1 MKIFIPIILI
11 GLLLS
16 CNKFAKRNDA
26 NGSIQ
31 DLSNPISLGNIE
43 PIEQIYGLYFL
54 KNNGDLIEIPFFEIE
69 LELSETAEKK
79 LLDDNESVIIVAYFT
94 SDLDD
99 ANKLPEKYKNKV
111 VRNTITI
118 ITHTIELTNTR
129 LARFENLVFPKEI
142 YDLLEDK
149 DIDVLINVYSG
160 RRSINTN
167 MLYCAILSGPISK
180 IKNGKFTLN
189 GGLIG
194 ERSIKINNINFDKT

>member
-1 MKIFIPIILI
+1 MKIFISIILI

-16 CNKFAKRNDA
+16 CNKLAKRNDA
-26 NGSIQ
+26 NEPIQ
-31 DLSNPISLGNIE
+31 NLSNPISLKNIE

-54 KNNGDLIEIPFFEIE
+54 KNNGDLIGIPFFEIE

-99 ANKLPEKYKNKV
+99 VSKVPEEYKNKM

-118 ITHTIELTNTR
+118 LTHTIELTNTR
-129 LARFENLVFPKEI
+129 LARFENLVFAKEI

-160 RRSINTN
+160 RRSVNSN

-180 IKNGKFTLN
+180 IKEKKLHLTG
-189 GGLIG
+189 
-194 ERSIKINNINFDKT
+194 D